1 MSKEIRI
8 LLIEDDAEDV
18 ELLQDALDNNE
29 VAYTMDILKDGSAAY
44 EFCDKITFLPD
55 IIIMDF
61 NLPKIHGREVIKL
74 IRCKSRFKNI
84 PILILSTSSSKE
96 DMEFA
101 YKAGADKYLTKPA
114 TIESIKETVQTIL
127 QLTHR
132 NVQSRISV

>member
-1 MSKEIRI
+1 MNKNLRI

-18 ELLQDALDNNE
+18 ELLQDALDNNQ
-29 VAYTMDILKDGSAAY
+29 VHYTMTILKDGSAAS
-44 EFCDKITFLPD
+44 EFCNAPPFLPD

-61 NLPKIHGREVIKL
+61 NLPRIHGREIVKL
-74 IRCKSRFKNI
+74 IRCKTKFKNI

-114 TIESIKETVQTIL
+114 TIESIRQTVATIL
-127 QLTHR
+127 HLAQR
-132 NVQSRISV
+132 NTVTGISN